1 MADKLH
7 VYVSIH
13 LHLSEFVADWLAQVK
28 YIFVDSQKEKAIE
41 LKDKLDAFKDKFD
54 RNLVIDIRVEQ
65 GLVFIPDIHR
75 PI

>member
-1 MADKLH
+1 
-7 VYVSIH
+7 
-13 LHLSEFVADWLAQVK
+13 LAPVK

-65 GLVFIPDIHR
+65 GLVFVPDIHH

>member
-1 MADKLH
+1 
-7 VYVSIH
+7 
-13 LHLSEFVADWLAQVK
+13 LAQVK
-28 YIFVDSQKEKAIE
+28 YIFVDSQKEKATE

-54 RNLVIDIRVEQ
+54 RNLAIDIRVEQ